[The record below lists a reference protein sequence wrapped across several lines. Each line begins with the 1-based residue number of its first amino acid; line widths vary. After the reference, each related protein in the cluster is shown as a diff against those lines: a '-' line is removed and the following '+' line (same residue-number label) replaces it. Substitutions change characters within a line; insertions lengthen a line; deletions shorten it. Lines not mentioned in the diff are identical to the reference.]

1 MKHPAQVRADFIL
14 KLHREGQRLPRRQE
28 AESAYVDCRTALVTH
43 EEARDVP
50 FAVIFLLEDRSGPK
64 SPSTFCHPSEV
75 EVWADGK
82 APDGTK
88 VVSLSHCWEAR
99 EHCDPYGYQLSKLGK
114 ALTGKEWVFIDYV
127 SLHQFQRLSQQQNL
141 SFRRAMQNM
150 HVLYCHDATSTLRI
164 ESLTPE
170 ADIAEAE
177 RNQASVTLYHHPTG
191 LVKPVPVTE
200 LVKNRTKYGELS
212 GLLHGPEQTPAAA
225 ERMALAVIAEHT
237 RVTGARGYV
246 FSDNDAAI
254 RRLRRAAAGS
264 LVGPLAFFWKWVAA
278 GLGPLL
284 PFWIPSHG
292 KRLAWRAPGG
302 LSSAVVRRLNAAA
315 DAACTRQLK
324 TQLGSWE
331 AAQAAVRDARSWSS
345 RALTRLYQV
354 SEPYADRLRTVY
366 GAFRSQHC
374 A

>member
-1 MKHPAQVRADFIL
+1 MQVALDTELLDFL
-14 KLHREGQRLPRRQE
+14 REAGRRRE
-28 AESAYVDCRTALVTH
+28 DIIVATDGGCLVAPGL
-43 EEARDVP
+43 EYWQCGAW
-50 FAVIFLLEDRSGPK
+50 AVIVKVGS
-64 SPSTFCHPSEV
+64 SEL
-75 EVWADGK
+75 A
-82 APDGTK
+82 
-88 VVSLSHCWEAR
+88 
-99 EHCDPYGYQLSKLGK
+99 
-114 ALTGKEWVFIDYV
+114 
-127 SLHQFQRLSQQQNL
+127 
-141 SFRRAMQNM
+141 
-150 HVLYCHDATSTLRI
+150 
-164 ESLTPE
+164 
-170 ADIAEAE
+170 
-177 RNQASVTLYHHPTG
+177 
-191 LVKPVPVTE
+191 
-200 LVKNRTKYGELS
+200 LS

-264 LVGPLAFFWKWVAA
+264 LVGRLAFFWKWVAA

-292 KRLAWRAPGG
+292 KRLAWRAPSG
-302 LSSAVVRRLNAAA
+302 LSSAVVRRLNSEA

-324 TQLGSWE
+324 TQLDSWE

-366 GAFRSQHC
+366 GAFRSLRYV
-374 A
+374 